1 MYVFLSFLTGITIV
15 INMMLNGKLAQRE
28 GMINGVYINYIMATI
43 SSVILCGVMLKAIP
57 DFTVIRQVP
66 MLYFLGGIIGVIT
79 TYLFNIIVPKVSAV
93 YVVILRFIGQMLT
106 SAIIDY
112 IFLGIFSKGKL
123 IGGILF
129 LIGLIINAIVD
140 NKYKEESTKLC
151 KEAQ

>member
-15 INMMLNGKLAQRE
+15 INMMLNGKLAKKE
-28 GMINGVYINYIMATI
+28 GMINGVYINYIMAAI
-43 SSVILCGVMLKAIP
+43 SSVILCGIMIEAVPAY
-57 DFTVIRQVP
+57 TTIRQVP
-66 MLYFLGGIIGVIT
+66 LPYFLGGIIGVIT

-106 SAIIDY
+106 STIIDY

-129 LIGLIINAIVD
+129 LIGLIINASVD
-140 NKYKEESTKLC
+140 NKYKEESAKLC
-151 KEAQ
+151 NEAK

>member
-15 INMMLNGKLAQRE
+15 INMMLNGRLAKKE
-28 GMINGVYINYIMATI
+28 GMINGVYINYIMAAV
-43 SSVILCGVMLKAIP
+43 SSVILCGVMIKAIP
-57 DFTVIRQVP
+57 DYTVIRQVP
-66 MLYFLGGIIGVIT
+66 LPYFLGGVVGVIT

-112 IFLGIFSKGKL
+112 IFLGIFSKGKI

-129 LIGLIINAIVD
+129 LIGLIINASID

-151 KEAQ
+151 NEAQ

>member
-57 DFTVIRQVP
+57 DYTVIRQVP